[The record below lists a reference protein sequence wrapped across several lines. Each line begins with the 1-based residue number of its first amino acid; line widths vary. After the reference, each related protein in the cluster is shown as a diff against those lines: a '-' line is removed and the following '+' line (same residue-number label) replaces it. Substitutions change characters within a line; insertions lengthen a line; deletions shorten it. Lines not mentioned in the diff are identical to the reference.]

1 MHIILTGYSGRKEE
15 YMLIS
20 IPLDCF
26 INDNDFPFFIQ
37 NGSHDA
43 DLYMH
48 SHLDYTEL
56 VIVLSGT
63 AIHKVNNESYFIKKG
78 DVFVISD
85 DTIHGYENTNNF
97 RICNIMYRANRLS
110 GFHTEVRKLPGFHAL
125 FMLEPYFS
133 KEHGFQSKLRLKLG
147 HFEYVNTILSNILT
161 EYEQQVCGWRDM
173 IDSYFTQL
181 VVYLSRIYTQTNDNT
196 LTSDN
201 TSTNII
207 NIANSLS
214 YIESN
219 FMEQITVEQ
228 LAARSHVSVRHF
240 SRIFKATY
248 NTSPSIYILS
258 LRLEYACVLL
268 KTTNHNISEIAL
280 QSGFTNSNYFTR
292 QFHKKFQITP
302 KEYRNQNK

>member
-1 MHIILTGYSGRKEE
+1 MI
-15 YMLIS
+15 IS

-26 INDNDFPFFIQ
+26 IKDNDFPFFIQ
-37 NGSHDA
+37 NGAHDT

-48 SHLDYTEL
+48 SHLDYSEL

-78 DVFVISD
+78 DVFVISN

-97 RICNIMYRANRLS
+97 RICNIMYRSQRLS
-110 GFHTEVRKLPGFHAL
+110 KFHTELRKLPGFHAL

-133 KEHGFQSKLRLKLG
+133 KEHEFQSKLRLTLG
-147 HFEYVNTILSNILT
+147 HFEYVNTILSSILT
-161 EYEQQVCGWRDM
+161 EYEQQIGGWRDM
-173 IDSYFTQL
+173 IDSYFTHL
-181 VVYLSRIYTQTNDNT
+181 VVYLSRIYTQNN
-196 LTSDN
+196 DN

-219 FMEQITVEQ
+219 FTQQITIED
-228 LAARSHVSVRHF
+228 LAAQSHLSVRHF

-248 NTSPSIYILS
+248 TTSPSKYILS
-258 LRLEYACVLL
+258 LRLEHACVLL
-268 KTTNHNISEIAL
+268 KTTNYNISEIAL
-280 QSGFTNSNYFTR
+280 QSGFTNSNYFSR
-292 QFHKKFQITP
+292 QFHNKYHITP
-302 KEYRNQNK
+302 KEYRNQYKYTK